1 MTTTTDI
8 KTGTRMT
15 LEEFLA
21 LPEFEGYYCELVD
34 GVVYMA
40 AFPIPDHQFLAMV
53 LSGYMFQQI
62 METGLGIVYQAAG
75 VVVSNDSALGPDIVV
90 VRTERV
96 GIIGPTV
103 IDGGAPDIVVEVLS
117 SNRHADLVRKR
128 ELYEAAGILE
138 YWVLDGDA
146 DTLTQLELDSDG
158 VYQERAVLTA
168 SGTLTTPLFPTFSL
182 PLEQLFNHPAR
193 IRA

>member
-21 LPEFEGYYCELVD
+21 LPEVEGYCELVD

-40 AFPIPDHQFLAMV
+40 AFPIPDHQFLAAA
-53 LSGYMFQQI
+53 LIAYLHQQI
-62 METGLGIVYQAAG
+62 ADTGLGIVLQHAG
-75 VVVSNDSALGPDIVV
+75 VVVSPTSALGPDVFVIRAERTGIVGTTV
-90 VRTERV
+90 VN
-96 GIIGPTV
+96 
-103 IDGGAPDIVVEVLS
+103 GAPDIVVEILS
-117 SNRHADLVRKR
+117 SDRNHDLVTKR
-128 ELYEAAGILE
+128 RLYEGVGVPE
-138 YWVLDGDA
+138 YWLLDGDA
-146 DTLTQLELDSDG
+146 DNLTQLALHDNG

-168 SGTLTTPLFPTFSL
+168 ADILTTPLFPSLSL
-182 PLEQLFNHPAR
+182 PLEQLFDHPAR